1 MATANGYKII
11 SADSHASEPPD
22 MFDRLPPDM
31 RHRAPKIEVIE
42 GRRWMIVDG
51 TRWGMLDAP
60 HELSEDEKR
69 VEGRGRLDFGLVDP
83 REGGV
88 DIPLRLA
95 DQEADGVSAEVVYP
109 NGTFFIYASQHAD
122 YQMAAARVLNDYYA
136 DIFAGYPDRFVC
148 SATISV
154 ADIENAIQESR
165 RAIDMGFR
173 SLSVPVTTQG
183 APYNWPEY
191 EPFWTAVEEMGIPIS
206 FHVFTDERAGHD
218 AEIPRGLGDEKGSG
232 EDLSGMAMG
241 MTAAMSPL
249 SQLIAAG
256 VLERHPDLKFVLVEC
271 GIGWLA
277 WFLYALDDLAEERHM
292 WQVPRL
298 QMKPSEYF
306 LRQGH
311 ITFGNDPV
319 GLLNRVFTGV
329 DCLLWGSDY
338 PHDEGTFPHSQEI
351 IAETFKDLTA
361 EEKRKI
367 VRDNAAKLYGFKLN

>member
-1 MATANGYKII
+1 MSTPNGYKVI

-31 RHRAPKIEVIE
+31 RHRAPKIEEID
-42 GRRWMIVDG
+42 GARWMFIDG

-60 HELSEDEKR
+60 HELSEDDKR
-69 VEGRGRLDFGLVDP
+69 VEGRGRLDSGLVNP

-88 DIPLRLA
+88 DIPLRMA

-109 NGTFFIYASQHAD
+109 NGTFLAFASKNPD
-122 YQMAAARVLNDYYA
+122 YQIAAARILNDYYA
-136 DIFAGYPDRFVC
+136 EIFGAHQDRFVC
-148 SATISV
+148 SATIAVS
-154 ADIENAIQESR
+154 DIDNAIQESR
-165 RAIDMGFR
+165 RAVDMGFR
-173 SLSVPVTTQG
+173 SLSVPVTTQN

-191 EPFWTAVEEMGIPIS
+191 EPFWAAVEEMRTPLS
-206 FHVFTDERAGHD
+206 FHVFTGEGAGQ
-218 AEIPRGLGDEKGSG
+218 ESELPRGLGDDKGSG
-232 EDLSGMAMG
+232 EDLSGMALG
-241 MTAAMSPL
+241 MAAAMSPL
-249 SQLIAAG
+249 SKLIAAG
-256 VLERHPDLKFVLVEC
+256 VLERHPELKVVLVEC

-277 WFLYALDDLAEERHM
+277 WFLYALDDLAETRHM

-306 LRQGH
+306 LRQGYV
-311 ITFGNDPV
+311 TFGNDPV
-319 GLLNRVFTGV
+319 GLLNRAFTGV

-361 EEKRKI
+361 EEKRKV